1 MKHTETIR
9 RFQLKGLSLIVC
21 AAIAGWAGNVMAQ
34 TNETKPAQ
42 VADAK
47 TKKDAKKADKAD
59 KADKAANDAKQPIEA
74 VAGEAKPAQ
83 QPKHVAEVDYVALPE
98 PMAFA
103 KDRYA
108 EALRLNAMAPSKER
122 DD

>member
-59 KADKAANDAKQPIEA
+59 KADKELTSSSSESSSSDTLGYSEYETDFQSSS
-74 VAGEAKPAQ
+74 
-83 QPKHVAEVDYVALPE
+83 YVMVFLLSLFSVKKITS
-98 PMAFA
+98 MQ
-103 KDRYA
+103 Y
-108 EALRLNAMAPSKER
+108 MQ
-122 DD
+122 